1 MYLSFLRQTTCLR
14 ILSLCLSRD
23 VHFSHGF
30 RLWKNRFLQ
39 LFRPFALPA
48 RTPIIFPFQGRSTQ
62 QEFSIKSPAF
72 PPFIFS
78 FRGHPSQPHF
88 PINDPLVSPDISPF
102 RRNLQGDFRAKH
114 CLFAKIQYF
123 LVQISAC
130 PAWDWGDSRG
140 GWMGRNLGNF
150 PPKHP
155 SEREK
160 IGECLGAV
168 WGRNG
173 VKTGRFKH

>member
-1 MYLSFLRQTTCLR
+1 MCSSFLKRTVCLR
-14 ILSLCLSRD
+14 ILSYCLSKA
-23 VHFSHGF
+23 VHFQHDF
-30 RLWKNRFLQ
+30 QHQKTQFLQ

-88 PINDPLVSPDISPF
+88 PINDPLVSPDIIPF
-102 RRNLQGDFRAKH
+102 RRNLQGDFHAKH
-114 CLFAKIQYF
+114 CLFAEIPYF

-130 PAWDWGDSRG
+130 PA
-140 GWMGRNLGNF
+140 
-150 PPKHP
+150 
-155 SEREK
+155 
-160 IGECLGAV
+160 
-168 WGRNG
+168 
-173 VKTGRFKH
+173 